1 MPMFNRSTL
10 FILVAAIAGG
20 LGLWF
25 ALSQSSRG
33 SIEGLETVTLLP
45 EAREVPDFSLQR
57 ANGATLEKA
66 DLQGRWSIV
75 FLGFTHCPDI
85 CPTTLAELGQAEK
98 LWSEEL
104 DESERPRIVFVSA
117 DPERD
122 TPELAQEYAGFFSD
136 QAIGVTAAVET
147 LERFGRSLLL
157 VFARVPEQG
166 EDYTIDHSA
175 QLSLLDPDGNFV
187 AFIRPRH
194 SSEPGP
200 TFPPRLLAA
209 DMVRLVEATR

>member
-1 MPMFNRSTL
+1 MFNRSTL
-10 FILVAAIAGG
+10 LILVAAIAGG

-25 ALSQSSRG
+25 ALNQVGRG
-33 SIEGLETVTLLP
+33 TIEGLETVTMLP

-57 ANGATLEKA
+57 ANGETLAKS

-85 CPTTLAELGQAEK
+85 CPTTLSELGQAER
-98 LWSEEL
+98 LWSESLEE
-104 DESERPRIVFVSA
+104 DERPRIVFVSA

-122 TPELAQEYAGFFSD
+122 SPELAQEYAGFFSNH
-136 QAIGVTAAVET
+136 AIGATAEVEA

-157 VFARVPEQG
+157 VFARVPSEG

-175 QLSLLDPDGNFV
+175 QLSVLDPDGNFV
-187 AFIRPRH
+187 GFIRPRH